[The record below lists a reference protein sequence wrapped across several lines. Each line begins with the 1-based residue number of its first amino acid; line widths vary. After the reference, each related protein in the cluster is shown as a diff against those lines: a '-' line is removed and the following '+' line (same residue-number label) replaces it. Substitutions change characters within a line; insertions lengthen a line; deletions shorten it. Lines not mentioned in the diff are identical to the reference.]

1 MTQWNR
7 AYLDALEVPVWVPLS
22 VQEEE
27 KSVQSKGTESK
38 GNEPSAD
45 TTGLSSEVAES
56 NTEAHTKDEVTALAF
71 IQGDQQAD
79 FIFVVS
85 QDADKSQAQATLK
98 KLERAWR
105 LWLEQPFS
113 AAIAQINDPSSQSQ
127 TPESTSLIEECRGKI
142 IACDLSDSLEHPSIP
157 APHLDFSH
165 NNKKDWW
172 SLLQRLQ

>member
-27 KSVQSKGTESK
+27 KSVQSK

-142 IACDLSDSLEHPSIP
+142 IACDLSD
-157 APHLDFSH
+157 
-165 NNKKDWW
+165 WW